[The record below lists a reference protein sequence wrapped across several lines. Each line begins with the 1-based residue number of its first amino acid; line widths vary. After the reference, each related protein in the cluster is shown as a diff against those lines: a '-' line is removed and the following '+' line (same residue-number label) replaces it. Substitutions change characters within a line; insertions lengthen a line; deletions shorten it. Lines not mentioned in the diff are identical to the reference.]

1 MLRKW
6 YGGGNWRNELSSFGT
21 EILMQ
26 ILWKGLC
33 WLLGFVGIF
42 LHVWWGFLFY
52 FVVVLLLL
60 CIQKLHNSLL
70 NYSYLGCLSEMLDLL
85 CFLIA
90 YFERRCSSPTTS
102 VEVGQ
107 RVLLAAED
115 EGRRFIKVGSSN
127 HSKACP
133 TSRQL
138 PPMCSKI
145 RNSHKVA
152 STSLLLERRISATT
166 FLHVFHSISEVFLQ
180 KSHFYCRCVGRTSLW
195 GFGDESWWVLCP

>member
-6 YGGGNWRNELSSFGT
+6 YGGGNWRNELSSFGA
-21 EILMQ
+21 EILKQ
-26 ILWKGLC
+26 ILWEGLC

-42 LHVWWGFLFY
+42 FACVVGV
-52 FVVVLLLL
+52 FVVVLLLP
-60 CIQKLHNSLL
+60 CILKLHNSLL
-70 NYSYLGCLSEMLDLL
+70 NYSYLGCLSEMLGLL

-102 VEVGQ
+102 VELGQ
-107 RVLLAAED
+107 RAPLAAED

-127 HSKACP
+127 HSKACL

-138 PPMCSKI
+138 IPMSSKI

-152 STSLLLERRISATT
+152 STSPLLERRILATT
-166 FLHVFHSISEVFLQ
+166 FLHVFHSILEVFLQ
-180 KSHFYCRCVGRTSLW
+180 NSTFIAGVLGEQVW